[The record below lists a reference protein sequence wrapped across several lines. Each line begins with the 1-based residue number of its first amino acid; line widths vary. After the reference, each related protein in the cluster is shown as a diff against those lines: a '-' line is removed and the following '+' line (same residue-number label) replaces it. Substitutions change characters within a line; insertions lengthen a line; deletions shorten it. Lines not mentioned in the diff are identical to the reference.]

1 MALNFIRPD
10 QMASSSPQQI
20 TQLLVAWR
28 NGDEAALGQLMPFVY
43 DELRRM
49 AHRQIRKKRTDR
61 VLQTTALIHE
71 AYLRLGGYRKVNWQE
86 RAQFFAISATLM
98 RRILVEYARADMRL
112 KRGGKQQRI
121 SLDAHCLS
129 YPDSSTS
136 EEHLLDIVALD
147 EAITRFEA
155 LYPRQARV
163 FEMHFFAG
171 MNNKE
176 IAKVLDRHFNT
187 IGRDF
192 DFSRAWL
199 RRELSR

>member
-1 MALNFIRPD
+1 
-10 QMASSSPQQI
+10 MASSSPQQI

-71 AYLRLGGYRKVNWQE
+71 AYLRLGGYRQVNWQE

-112 KRGGKQQRI
+112 KRGGKQQPV
-121 SLDAHCLS
+121 SLDANFLS
-129 YPDSSTS
+129 LPDSTS
-136 EEHLLDIVALD
+136 EQHLLDIVALD
-147 EAITRFEA
+147 EAMTRFEA

-171 MNNKE
+171 LKNKE
-176 IAKVLDRHFNT
+176 MAKVLDRHFNT
-187 IGRDF
+187 IGRDL

>member
-1 MALNFIRPD
+1 MAT
-10 QMASSSPQQI
+10 SSPHEI

-28 NGDEAALGQLMPFVY
+28 NGDESALSQLMPFVY

-49 AHRQIRKKRTDR
+49 AHRQIRKKRTDH

-71 AYLRLGGYRKVNWQE
+71 AYLRLAGYRRVNWQE

-98 RRILVEYARADMRL
+98 RRILVDYARADMRL
-112 KRGGKQQRI
+112 KRGGKQQPV
-121 SLDAHCLS
+121 SLDANFLS
-129 YPDSSTS
+129 LPESSTS
-136 EEHLLDIVALD
+136 EKHLLDIVALD
-147 EAITRFEA
+147 EAMTRFEA

-171 MNNKE
+171 LNNKE
-176 IAKVLDRHFNT
+176 IAKAHNVHFNT
-187 IGRDF
+187 IGRDL